1 MSNETVYS
9 YGSQFSAITGS
20 IAIAAST
27 GFNSSTEVNSATST
41 QTANYPL
48 GDAVLFASFT
58 ASVSSTSNVVVL
70 YRRDKNI
77 GGGGNDAPL
86 PQSTA
91 PAYSNIAVGA
101 FQIPPFTAASSGFF
115 PLPDVPLSS
124 AFEFYIENR
133 TSTQIASTYTLKITP
148 KTFAPAP

>member
-9 YGSQFSAITGS
+9 YSTQTTVIPGS
-20 IAIAAST
+20 IAIASNA
-27 GFNSSTEVNSATST
+27 FNSSSEVTSISSA
-41 QTANYPL
+41 QTGNYPL
-48 GDAVLFASFT
+48 ADAVLFASFT
-58 ASVSSTSNVVVL
+58 ASVSSASNVVVL
-70 YRRDKNI
+70 YRRDRNI
-77 GGGGNDAPL
+77 DGSNHAPL

-101 FQIPPFTAASSGFF
+101 FIIPPFTAASTGYF

-124 AFEFYIENR
+124 ACEFYVENR
-133 TSTQIASTYTLKITP
+133 TNTVIASTYTVKITP